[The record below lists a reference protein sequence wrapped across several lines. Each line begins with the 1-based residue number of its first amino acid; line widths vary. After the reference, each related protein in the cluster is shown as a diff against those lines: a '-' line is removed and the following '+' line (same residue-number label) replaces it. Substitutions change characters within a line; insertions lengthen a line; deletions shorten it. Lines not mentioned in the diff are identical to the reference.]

1 MLSLF
6 ESLSLANMH
15 ASTPDQSSL
24 RRSDGQM
31 GQKDGRLAPFDS
43 LLEQDKKNSPLSES
57 NKGPSDDNQ
66 QLQSDALNQL
76 S

>member
-1 MLSLF
+1 M
-6 ESLSLANMH
+6 EQKGWA
-15 ASTPDQSSL
+15 ASVKSS
-24 RRSDGQM
+24 
-31 GQKDGRLAPFDS
+31 
-43 LLEQDKKNSPLSES
+43 LEQDKKNSPLSES

>member
-1 MLSLF
+1 M
-6 ESLSLANMH
+6 E
-15 ASTPDQSSL
+15 
-24 RRSDGQM
+24 
-31 GQKDGRLAPFDS
+31 QKSGRLTTVEL

>member
-1 MLSLF
+1 MSPHPV
-6 ESLSLANMH
+6 NH
-15 ASTPDQSSL
+15 PL
-24 RRSDGQM
+24 RRTGEQM
-31 GQKDGRLAPFDS
+31 EQKSGRLTTVEL